1 LEGKILMVL
10 KLSETILV
18 KNRINCRN
26 LALQLTQ
33 NKKAL
38 KLVNRINLKQKL
50 SLYPKYQLEL
60 LILETIYILYQKN
73 EIVA

>member
-10 KLSETILV
+10 KLSETMLV